1 MGVSSYKRILPMAN
15 QDKLIDFEDVRRK
28 MGNRSRSACYEDIKH
43 GRLPKPIKIGRK
55 LYWSETIIDVLIA
68 KLHAQA
74 NGDQLSIPKPEAVNN
89 VRHLTKK

>member
-1 MGVSSYKRILPMAN
+1 MAN

-28 MGNRSRSACYEDIKH
+28 FGNRSRSACYDDIKH

-68 KLHAQA
+68 NLQAQA
-74 NGDQLSIPKPEAVNN
+74 NGDQLNIPKLEAVNN
-89 VRHLTKK
+89 VSQLAKK